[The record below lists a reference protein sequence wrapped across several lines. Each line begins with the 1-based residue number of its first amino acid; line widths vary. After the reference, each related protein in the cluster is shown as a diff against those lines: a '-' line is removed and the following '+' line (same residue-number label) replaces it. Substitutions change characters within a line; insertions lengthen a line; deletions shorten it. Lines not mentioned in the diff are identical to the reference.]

1 MCSSDLEAVCK
12 KKQKGL
18 PLAEADNPVDGA
30 ETAETDNA
38 ESTDVKKIDEKNTQN
53 KEDKQ

>member
-1 MCSSDLEAVCK
+1 MCK